1 MKEISEETDFS
12 SAIALIIL
20 IIVTIIVAITVAVW
34 LGSLTIENPTKINIH
49 SQIYSTNHNVGV
61 LNEHA
66 IFDISIENNLN
77 ETRRFN
83 IVVSAEENEVY
94 SETVELFGL
103 EKRKIVINQRLL
115 FTGRWTIKIFEENKI
130 MDQYSFV
137 TLPNDVEAE
146 FEITQIEHNN
156 FINHSLINILI
167 VLFFFLIVGTVSF
180 WVFKVRRRSLKNE
193 IKCHKKSYIFN
204 IVHTKIL
211 LLLFSS

>member
-20 IIVTIIVAITVAVW
+20 ITVTIIVAITVAVW

-94 SETVELFGL
+94 SETIELVRL

-115 FTGRWTIKIFEENKI
+115 FTGPWTIKIFEENKI

-146 FEITQIEHNN
+146 LKITQIDHNN

-167 VLFFFLIVGTVSF
+167 FLFFFIIVGTVSF

-193 IKCHKKSYIFN
+193 IICH
-204 IVHTKIL
+204 
-211 LLLFSS
+211 